1 MSYFITRK
9 YKKSTSCKTDAFLKT
24 LKMYYFFFPFA
35 GAFAAFAA
43 S

>member
-1 MSYFITRK
+1 LCNWRFDIMIEK
-9 YKKSTSCKTDAFLKT
+9 N
-24 LKMYYFFFPFA
+24 YFFFPFA

>member
-1 MSYFITRK
+1 MQ
-9 YKKSTSCKTDAFLKT
+9 KKSTSNKTDAFDMCREK
-24 LKMYYFFFPFA
+24 YYFFFPFA